1 MQSSIYYLLNKFFMN
16 EIEKEILKYSGNEDK
31 IIFDV
36 GCFRGNFTKNIIK
49 NENKREINSV
59 FFLFDPNP
67 NVKNYLGKLLK
78 NEKIKYFDL
87 ALDNTN
93 SERRFYLNNFF
104 EPSGSSLNTIHRD
117 DRKWTNTRKAFM
129 QMLQPFK
136 KLKEFTEI
144 NVETKTLDTFC
155 TKNNVAYISV
165 LKLDTEG
172 NELNVL
178 KGAEEMLKRNKIN
191 LIYTEIIETKKKYI
205 QKNEFFINYLRNFGF
220 ELKLSLP
227 IKSFS
232 FMSNL
237 RGSDN
242 LFINKNFNKN

>member
-1 MQSSIYYLLNKFFMN
+1 MQRLIYYIVNKFLMN
-16 EIEKEILKYSGNEDK
+16 SIESEIVKYLDEKEK
-31 IIFDV
+31 IVFDV
-36 GCFRGNFTKNIIK
+36 GCYRGSFTKKLIQCGHKLGKKFN
-49 NENKREINSV
+49 
-59 FFLFDPNP
+59 FFLFDPNS
-67 NVKNYLGKLLK
+67 NVKNYLSLLLNSK
-78 NEKIKYFDL
+78 NIKYFDL
-87 ALDNTN
+87 ALDNSNTKKK
-93 SERRFYLNNFF
+93 FYLNNFF

-136 KLKEFTEI
+136 KLKDFTEI

-155 TKNNVAYISV
+155 TKNNVAYISI

-205 QKNEFFINYLRNFGF
+205 QKNEFFIIFFVKFPRKHPTSNII
-220 ELKLSLP
+220 LSSFP
-227 IKSFS
+227 EYFKISFS
-232 FMSNL
+232 ISFMK
-237 RGSDN
+237 N
-242 LFINKNFNKN
+242 LFSK